1 MSLPK
6 PLGRETLPDDELKTD
21 RKQADKFD
29 QWALGQKAMYLPGRF
44 KARAMYLPYSGIIRV
59 FKRIGYSSAG
69 NGKGLFSPVLFMV
82 VQYDDGKE
90 FQSSWKYIQ
99 EADKMMDELRELHPK
114 ISLMSPAGEEKEK
127 EKREQE
133 ERMRTKELPEEVRRN
148 IKTLQEAK
156 RTLEKRPGLY
166 EKLVVS
172 ARLKRRRDLIRPA
185 YEAVA
190 ILVLIAGAAAL
201 VGGVFVYKGGGSG
214 MTAMLMILIGLAA
227 MFVMANSKIIPTPK
241 STRKYLQ
248 NQYDKALEAMER
260 SLRHIP
266 DFPVPARY
274 CHPFTCDRM
283 IRILRQERA
292 KDIAGAMEVLKS
304 DLKAADSSVALSGD
318 DYSEVVMIKP
328 LFLVAGYR

>member
-6 PLGRETLPDDELKTD
+6 PLGSGTLPDDELKTD

-44 KARAMYLPYSGIIRV
+44 KARALYLPYSSIVRV

-127 EKREQE
+127 EKKKQE
-133 ERMRTKELPEEVRRN
+133 EIMRTKELPDEVRRN

-190 ILVLIAGAAAL
+190 ILVLVAGAAAL
-201 VGGVFVYKGGGSG
+201 IGGVFVYKRGGSG

-227 MFVMANSKIIPTPK
+227 MFVMANSKVIPTPK

-248 NQYDKALEAMER
+248 RQYDKALEAMAR
-260 SLRHIP
+260 SLKHLQ
-266 DFPVPARY
+266 DFPIPAQY

-292 KDIAGAMEVLKS
+292 RDIDSAMEVLKD

-328 LFLVAGYR
+328 LFLVAGYK

>member
-6 PLGRETLPDDELKTD
+6 PLGRGTLPDEELKAD

-29 QWALGQKAMYLPGRF
+29 QWGLGQRAMYLPGRF
-44 KARAMYLPYSGIIRV
+44 RARALYIPYDSIIRV

-69 NGKGLFSPVLFMV
+69 NGKGLFAPVLFMV

-127 EKREQE
+127 EKKKQE
-133 ERMRTKELPEEVRRN
+133 EMIRTKELPDAVRKN

-185 YEAVA
+185 YEGIA
-190 ILVLIAGAAAL
+190 ITVLIAGAAAL
-201 VGGVFVYKGGGSG
+201 IGGVFIFKRGGSG

-227 MFVMANSKIIPTPK
+227 MFVMANSKVIPTPK
-241 STRKYLQ
+241 STRRYLQ
-248 NQYDKALEAMER
+248 RQYDKALEAMAR
-260 SLRHIP
+260 SLKHLP
-266 DFPVPARY
+266 DFPVPVYY

-292 KDIAGAMEVLKS
+292 QDISGAMDVLKS

-328 LFLVAGYR
+328 LFLVADYK

>member
-6 PLGRETLPDDELKTD
+6 PLGRETLPDDELKND
-21 RKQADKFD
+21 RKQAEKFD
-29 QWALGQKAMYLPGRF
+29 QWALGHKAMYLPGRF
-44 KARAMYLPYSGIIRV
+44 KARALYLPYSSIIRV

-99 EADKMMDELRELHPK
+99 EADKMMDSLRELHPK
-114 ISLMSPAGEEKEK
+114 ISLMSPDGERKEKEK
-127 EKREQE
+127 EQQE
-133 ERMRTKELPEEVRRN
+133 EAMRTKELPDSVRRN

-172 ARLKRRRDLIRPA
+172 ARLKRRRDLIRPV
-185 YEAVA
+185 YEYLAVA
-190 ILVLIAGAAAL
+190 VLIAGAASL
-201 VGGVFVYKGGGSG
+201 IGGVFVYKTGGSG

-227 MFVMANSKIIPTPK
+227 MFVMANSKIIPTPR
-241 STRKYLQ
+241 STRRYLQ
-248 NQYDKALEAMER
+248 KQYDTALEAMVR
-260 SLRHIP
+260 SLKHLP
-266 DFPVPARY
+266 EFPVPARY

-292 KDIAGAMEVLKS
+292 ADIPGAMEILKK
-304 DLKAADSSVALSGD
+304 DLKEADSSVALSGD
-318 DYSEVVMIKP
+318 DYREVVMIKP
-328 LFLVAGYR
+328 LFLVADYR